1 MTPRAEELKIKV
13 DVIDSIMANGISPFI
28 AMSAMLTDEDW
39 LLVYVAFKT
48 LVAEANK

>member
-1 MTPRAEELKIKV
+1 MTPRAKELKIKLE
-13 DVIDSIMANGISPFI
+13 VIDSVIANGQTPFV
-28 AMSAMLTDEDW
+28 AMSTMLTDEDW